1 MSPGTLPNYY
11 NSLQSNAFPLISLF
25 SPISQQ
31 GYFSEMKIWL
41 WLYILHSVLEYF
53 FTSSYYSQP
62 GRTSF
67 LILSCYLIN
76 PSKQNSGF
84 NLIKPFWTLYL
95 FSLQRTKKPKVHT
108 PLLWYVLYC
117 IILYNTISI
126 RYLQICL
133 PFQIALTL
141 SKSSLLSPAHRSV
154 PDHWWR
160 TSSAYMANKQFEHLL
175 MPGNSRLLYMRNTN
189 NHKTVHGEFTV

>member
-1 MSPGTLPNYY
+1 MTVHLTFGTLM
-11 NSLQSNAFPLISLF
+11 L
-25 SPISQQ
+25 
-31 GYFSEMKIWL
+31 
-41 WLYILHSVLEYF
+41 LYIFLLF
-53 FTSSYYSQP
+53 SQP

-67 LILSCYLIN
+67 LILSCCLIN

-84 NLIKPFWTLYL
+84 NLIKPFRTLYL

-108 PLLWYVLYC
+108 PLLWYLLYC

-126 RYLQICL
+126 RYLQIYL
-133 PFQIALTL
+133 TFQIALTL
-141 SKSSLLSPAHRSV
+141 SKLSLLSPAYRSV